1 LYSDALATSRAACYD
16 AEKETAMIE
25 LTEEQAFGDDENPI
39 VIDPRTKKIYVLVRK
54 DVFDRIK
61 GLLYD
66 DNDWTADEQL
76 RLLAESGKRAGWD
89 DPGMEEYDNYDEH
102 RKKQCQ

>member
-1 LYSDALATSRAACYD
+1 
-16 AEKETAMIE
+16 MIE
-25 LTEEQAFGDDENPI
+25 LTEGQAFDDDEIPI
-39 VIDPRTKKIYVLVRK
+39 VINPRTKNSYVLVRK

-66 DNDWTADEQL
+66 DGEWAAEEQL

-89 DPGMEEYDNYDEH
+89 EPGTEDYDSYDGSE
-102 RKKQCQ
+102 RRAT